1 MNKYWQVVCL
11 ALMFSMNAA
20 HSKNLYDGEKYW
32 LSDSDEQGGPNYDF
46 EDISLSGTSISLSD
60 DDVEK
65 VDIGF
70 EFVFYDQIYTS
81 VNVSSNGYIS
91 FNSTSNGCCSGQG
104 IPGASSLKAGVA
116 AWWEDLNPGR
126 GGSIEFQALGDG
138 LNQYFIIQFS
148 DVPTFSSS
156 GVNTFQYKFFE
167 DTGVIEVHYKELSG
181 RGTHTIGIQNEN
193 STVGIEYFIGDVDGQ
208 NTGVPMELPY
218 AIRYEPNIQ
227 LGYYLNGSSNVLN
240 IPENG
245 AGVFELTL
253 VNHSSEGVEINLDYL
268 SQGVDYEAESQVTLP
283 ANSEYVLKVQ
293 INYVAGAQKEC
304 TFPIEIS
311 VVGDEEYSYLA
322 EVKLSFSNTVQIT
335 PAINTGAKLPSIN
348 KDATAGVFIS
358 KEDLVGTGKPTNSED
373 VFYYDAREN
382 SVVQLTNNGSGKD
395 CSEAVISGDGK
406 WIVMLCDS
414 DLDPTN
420 PVTGG
425 LASLY
430 LYDFNTQLMK
440 RVASIADDLS
450 PTDAGNTLAIN
461 HDGSK
466 VIFLSEYDVVN
477 SGENE
482 ESVNVYSYEKR
493 TGSVNKLSDFEA
505 GSLTLS
511 LSMDYVGSVFTV
523 SSSGDPLLE
532 NSDRSLEVFVGTLD
546 HGVTKQLTHSEY
558 DSWQSV
564 ISGNGDWISFV
575 SDRIINTDEDDS
587 SPKQVYRMKYNGSAI
602 EALTGSYAYHS
613 QSPSINFDGSKITFI
628 SEASIGVNNSSN
640 NSEVFLK
647 DYSQNTFL
655 QLTEI
660 NAGYDAMQPKISQD
674 GTVIVFWGNGDWQ
687 PGYNTSNQYQVF
699 AVTDLEGRH
708 VYLNTDREEE
718 SKAFGV
724 VIIEDADVRSEDG
737 LGSLNLF
744 ILFGSL
750 IFAFKRKSKIPR

>member
-20 HSKNLYDGEKYW
+20 HSKSLYDGEKYW
-32 LSDSDEQGGPNYDF
+32 LSDSGERGGPNYDF

-70 EFVFYDQIYTS
+70 EFVFYDQSYTS
-81 VNVSSNGYIS
+81 INISSNGYIS
-91 FNSTSNGCCSGQG
+91 FNSTSNGCCTGQS

-126 GGSIEFQALGDG
+126 GGSIEFQASGDG
-138 LNQYFIIQFS
+138 LNQYFIIQFTN
-148 DVPTFSSS
+148 VPTFSSS

-167 DTGVIEVHYKELSG
+167 DTGVVEIHYKELSG

-193 STVGIEYFIGDVDGQ
+193 STVGIEYFRGDVDGQ

-218 AIRYEPNIQ
+218 AIRYEPNIK
-227 LGYYLNGSSNVLN
+227 LGYYLNGSSEVLN
-240 IPENG
+240 IPKNG
-245 AGVFELTL
+245 VGVFELTL
-253 VNHSSEGVEINLDYL
+253 VNDSSEEVEYNLDYL
-268 SQGVDYEAESQVTLP
+268 SQGVDYDAESQVTLP
-283 ANSEYVLKVQ
+283 ANSEYVLDIK
-293 INYVAGAQKEC
+293 INYVAGSQKEYA
-304 TFPIEIS
+304 FPIDIS
-311 VVGDEEYSYLA
+311 VVGQNYSYLA

-335 PAINTGAKLPSIN
+335 PAVNTGAKLPSIN

-358 KEDLVGTGKPTNSED
+358 KEDLVGTGKSTNSED
-373 VFYYDAREN
+373 VFYYDVREN
-382 SVVQLTNNGSGKD
+382 SVVQLTNNDSGKD

-406 WIVMLCDS
+406 WIAMLCNS
-414 DLDPTN
+414 DLDPSS

-430 LYDFNTQLMK
+430 LYDFNAQSIK
-440 RVASIADDLS
+440 RIASIADDLS
-450 PTDAGNTLAIN
+450 STDAGNTLAIN

-523 SSSGDPLLE
+523 NSSGDPLLE
-532 NSDRSLEVFVGTLD
+532 NSDRSLEVFVGTLG
-546 HGVTKQLTHSEY
+546 HGVTKQLTRSEY

-575 SDRIINTDEDDS
+575 SDRIINIDEDDS
-587 SPKQVYRMKYNGSAI
+587 SPKQVYRMKSNGSAI

-613 QSPSINFDGSKITFI
+613 QSPSINFDASKITFI
-628 SEASIGVNNSSN
+628 SEASIGINNSSN
-640 NSEVFLK
+640 NGEVFLK
-647 DYSQNTFL
+647 DYSQNTLL

-660 NAGYDAMQPKISQD
+660 NASYDAMQPKISQ
-674 GTVIVFWGNGDWQ
+674 GGSVIVFWGNGDWQ
-687 PGYNTSNQYQVF
+687 PGYNTSNQYQVY
-699 AVTDLEGRH
+699 AVTGLEKRN
-708 VYLNTDREEE
+708 VYLKTDEEE
-718 SKAFGV
+718 SKVYGV
-724 VIIEDADVRSEDG
+724 VSIEGVDGRNEDG

-744 ILFGSL
+744 ILIGSL
-750 IFAFKRKSKIPR
+750 MFVFKRKSKIIC

>member
-11 ALMFSMNAA
+11 ALMFCMNAA
-20 HSKNLYDGEKYW
+20 HSQSLYDGEKYW
-32 LSDSDEQGGPNYDF
+32 LSDSYEHGGPNYDF

-70 EFVFYDQIYTS
+70 EFVFYDQTYTS

-91 FNSTSNGCCSGQG
+91 FNSTSNGCCTGQS

-116 AWWEDLNPGR
+116 AWWEDLNPGN
-126 GGSIEFQALGDG
+126 GGDITFQVLGDDQ
-138 LNQYFIIQFS
+138 NKYFIIQFT
-148 DVPTFSSS
+148 DIPTFSSS
-156 GVNTFQYKFFE
+156 GVNTFQYKIFE
-167 DTGVIEVHYKELSG
+167 DTGVVEVHYKALSG

-193 STVGIEYFIGDVDGQ
+193 STVGIEYFRGDVDGQ

-218 AIRYEPNIQ
+218 AIRYEPNLQ
-227 LGYYLNGSSNVLN
+227 FGYYLNRSSEVLN

-245 AGVFELTL
+245 VGVFELTL
-253 VNHSSEGVEINLDYL
+253 VNHSSQEVKFNLDYL

-283 ANSEYVLKVQ
+283 VNSEYVLEVK
-293 INYVAGAQKEC
+293 INYVAGSQKEYA
-304 TFPIEIS
+304 FPIDIS
-311 VVGDEEYSYLA
+311 VVGQNYSYLA
-322 EVKLSFSNTVQIT
+322 EVKLNFSNTFQIT
-335 PAINTGAKLPSIN
+335 PAVNTGAKLPSIN

-414 DLDPTN
+414 DLDPSN

-430 LYDFNTQLMK
+430 LYDFNTQSMK

-450 PTDAGNTLAIN
+450 LTDTGNTLAIN

-466 VIFLSEYDVVN
+466 VIFLSEYDAVH
-477 SGENE
+477 SGVIE
-482 ESVNVYSYEKR
+482 ESINVYSYEKR
-493 TGSVNKLSDFEA
+493 TDSVNKLSDFKG

-511 LSMDYVGSVFTV
+511 LSMDYAGSVFTV
-523 SSSGDPLLE
+523 NSSGDPLLG
-532 NSDRSLEVFVGTLD
+532 NSDRSLEVFVGTLE
-546 HGVTKQLTHSEY
+546 HGVTKQLTHSAY

-564 ISGNGDWISFV
+564 ISGSGEFIGFV
-575 SDRIINTDEDDS
+575 SDRIINADEDYS
-587 SPKQVYRMKYNGSAI
+587 SPKQVYRMKSNGSAV
-602 EALTGSYAYHS
+602 EALSGSYAYNS
-613 QSPSINFDGSKITFI
+613 QSPSINFDGSKIAFI
-628 SEASIGVNNSSN
+628 SESSIGINNSSN
-640 NSEVFLK
+640 NGEVFLK
-647 DYSQNTFL
+647 DYSQNTLL

-660 NAGYDAMQPKISQD
+660 NASYDAMQPKISQD

-687 PGYNTSNQYQVF
+687 PGYNTGNQYQVF
-699 AVTDLEGRH
+699 AVTDLEERH

-724 VIIEDADVRSEDG
+724 AIIDGDDRGEDG

-744 ILFGSL
+744 ILLGSL
-750 IFAFKRKSKIPR
+750 IFAIKRKSKIPR